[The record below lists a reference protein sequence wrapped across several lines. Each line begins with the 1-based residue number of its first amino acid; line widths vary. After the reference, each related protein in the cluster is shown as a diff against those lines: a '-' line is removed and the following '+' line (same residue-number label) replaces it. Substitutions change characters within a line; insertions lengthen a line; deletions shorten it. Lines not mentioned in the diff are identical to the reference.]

1 MYIFSCCAHS
11 FIKKY
16 IISRVSIKA
25 GPQPP
30 QTTTSSEAE
39 DVLLGKGAVVT
50 NESPH
55 DKAIYQAQGGG
66 TFSLPTLPNFDN
78 FLSQQQPQSQLVGS
92 SSVAGV
98 APAQP
103 PIGHSAAASRK
114 VWVGPVCSSTAG
126 PTFGNVRMNP
136 MEVQRYLQS
145 LMHLQQSSSSL
156 PVQANIPV
164 AKKETAQ
171 VKPQPVPPSDNNTA
185 DAKPSSSTKNDST
198 RSHQGSDS
206 IAAARSQV
214 DADNESS
221 TRNSVQ
227 GTTVQLQPTAK
238 AKSNSND
245 SEDDRLLSMRNITHS
260 TTKEGLSPPKERDS
274 GTNIDTLP
282 VNQPSN
288 EELNDPL
295 LLMSKHIHFD
305 SSSCDCLF
313 CAGHK

>member
-1 MYIFSCCAHS
+1 MYIFSFCAHS

-55 DKAIYQAQGGG
+55 DKALYQPQGGG

-78 FLSQQQPQSQLVGS
+78 FLSQQQPQPQPVGS
-92 SSVAGV
+92 SSVAGI

-103 PIGHSAAASRK
+103 PIGHSAAAAAPSK
-114 VWVGPVCSSTAG
+114 VWVGPVCSTTAG

-136 MEVQRYLQS
+136 LEVQRYLQS

-221 TRNSVQ
+221 TRRDSVQ
-227 GTTVQLQPTAK
+227 GTTVQL
-238 AKSNSND
+238 
-245 SEDDRLLSMRNITHS
+245 
-260 TTKEGLSPPKERDS
+260 PPK
-274 GTNIDTLP
+274 
-282 VNQPSN
+282 
-288 EELNDPL
+288 
-295 LLMSKHIHFD
+295 SK
-305 SSSCDCLF
+305 SSSIQS
-313 CAGHK
+313 